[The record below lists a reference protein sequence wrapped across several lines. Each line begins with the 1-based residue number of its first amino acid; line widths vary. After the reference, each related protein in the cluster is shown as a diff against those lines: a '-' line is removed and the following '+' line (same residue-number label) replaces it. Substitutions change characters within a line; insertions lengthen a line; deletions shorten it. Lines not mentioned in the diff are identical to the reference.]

1 MEYAPVCGKKEGVFK
16 TYSNNCMREAAGA
29 SKVDMKY
36 CEKTVEPKKDEISYQ
51 MSLKIKALL
60 SDFIKRL
67 EAKNYS
73 NEQIISTI
81 DTVIERLE
89 VLGKQD
95 KYSALVS
102 YMIDILEEYRA
113 KYEDDFSIFEDIF

>member
-1 MEYAPVCGKKEGVFK
+1 
-16 TYSNNCMREAAGA
+16 MREAAGA
-29 SKVDMKY
+29 SKMDMKY
-36 CEKTVEPKKDEISYQ
+36 CEKTTVDPSKDEISYQ

-60 SDFIKRL
+60 NEFIKKL
-67 EAKNYS
+67 EAKDYS

-89 VLGKQD
+89 VLGKQE
-95 KYSALVS
+95 KYSAIVS

-113 KYEDDFSIFEDIF
+113 KYEDDFSIFDDIFGEY